1 MIKKYILLPL
11 LLIAATFVYAQPQ
24 RQVLL
29 TLKKGE
35 ILYYAEYAS
44 NMRINGHKFT
54 CILNDTLSDKK
65 IFIHNGER
73 KVTAAGISIYN
84 INTDDFNKCVFKYDI
99 NINGTLQHYLSVY
112 GVNYGPYEYIYY
124 YNYETNKCNYSG
136 QTNIDYALPHEFRFW
151 LMGEKY
157 YHYEDGSILNEKET
171 KYEYQ
176 SPNKQH
182 KIHIDNSRRFVT
194 LDDKKYIIPIPTD
207 GVFPTYED
215 FPTDGDFSKF
225 NPRVCLFDDGTCFY
239 EQTCQMDPKNK
250 YDTETFQFFITPT
263 AIKQLTAGKEY
274 YDFDKHQVLPC
285 KKDADY
291 SGSIDYMGWDYEGIG
306 WDYKNNQPVTAYNF
320 TLQDKSKRHLFI
332 ANWKYD
338 YVLIDG
344 KKYGKHCPI
353 DAFYDKDANAF
364 AWTTIEGHEIVL
376 YTFDLN

>member
-35 ILYYAEYAS
+35 ILYAGEYAS

-54 CILNDTLSDKK
+54 CILNDTLNNKE

-73 KVTAAGISIYN
+73 KVTADGISIYN
-84 INTDDFNKCVFKYDI
+84 INTDDFNKCVFGYYN
-99 NINGTLQHYLSVY
+99 NINGTDKQQGYFSVY
-112 GVNYGPYEYIYY
+112 GVIYGPYEDIYY
-124 YNYETNKCNYSG
+124 NCETNKFDYSG
-136 QTNIDYALPHEFRFW
+136 LTNIDYALPHEFRFT
-151 LMGEKY
+151 LMGEDY
-157 YHYEDGSILNEKET
+157 YHYEDGSILNAKET

-194 LDDKKYIIPIPTD
+194 LDGKKYIIPIPMD
-207 GVFPTYED
+207 ID
-215 FPTDGDFSKF
+215 CSKF

-239 EQTCQMDPKNK
+239 TQAYYPYPDIEYM
-250 YDTETFQFFITPT
+250 YETFQFLITPT
-263 AIKQLTAGKEY
+263 AIKQLNRYKEY
-274 YDFDKHQVLPC
+274 YDFDKHQVLPI
-285 KKDADY
+285 KEYEYY
-291 SGSIDYMGWDYEGIG
+291 SASIDHMVWYYERLE
-306 WDYKNNQPVTAYNF
+306 WEYKNNRPVRTYNF

>member
-54 CILNDTLSDKK
+54 CILNDTLNGKK

-73 KVTAAGISIYN
+73 KVTASEIYAYIFN
-84 INTDDFNKCVFKYDI
+84 LDDFNKCIFEYSN
-99 NINGTLQHYLSVY
+99 NIDGTYKRQCYLSVY
-112 GVNYGPYEYIYY
+112 GETYGPYESISYY
-124 YNYETNKCNYSG
+124 YKPQKCYYYEEETNIN
-136 QTNIDYALPHEFRFW
+136 YALPHQFGFT
-151 LMGEKY
+151 LMGEDY
-157 YHYEDGSILNEKET
+157 FHYEDGSILNEEET
-171 KYEYQ
+171 RYEYQ

-182 KIHIDNSRRFVT
+182 KIHIDHSRRFVT
-194 LDDKKYIIPIPTD
+194 LDNRRFIIPIPM
-207 GVFPTYED
+207 
-215 FPTDGDFSKF
+215 DGDCSKLD
-225 NPRVCLFDDGTCFY
+225 PKVCLFDDGTCFY
-239 EQTCQMDPKNK
+239 EQTCEMTSDIK
-250 YDTETFQFFITPT
+250 TFQFFITPT
-263 AIKQLTAGKEY
+263 AIKQLIAGKEY
-274 YDFDKHQVLPC
+274 YDFDKHQVLPY

-291 SGSIDYMGWDYEGIG
+291 SGSIDYMLWYS
-306 WDYKNNQPVTAYNF
+306 YNL
-320 TLQDKSKRHLFI
+320 TLQDKSKRHLFV

-353 DAFYDKDANAF
+353 YAFYDEDTNAF
-364 AWTTIEGHEIVL
+364 AWTTIEGNEIVL

>member
-35 ILYYAEYAS
+35 ILYSAEYAS
-44 NMRINGHKFT
+44 NMRINGYKFT
-54 CILNDTLSDKK
+54 CELIDSLNGKE
-65 IFIHNGER
+65 IFIYNGER
-73 KVTAAGISIYN
+73 KVTASGISIYN
-84 INTDDFNKCVFKYDI
+84 INPDDFNKCVFEYYND
-99 NINGTLQHYLSVY
+99 INGTDKQQHYLSVY
-112 GVNYGPYEYIYY
+112 GENYGPYEGIGYY
-124 YNYETNKCNYSG
+124 YETDKYNDYTK
-136 QTNIDYALPHEFRFW
+136 QTNIDYALPHEFRFTI
-151 LMGEKY
+151 MGEDY
-157 YHYEDGSILNEKET
+157 FHYEDGSILNAKET

-182 KIHIDNSRRFVT
+182 KIHIDYSKRFVT
-194 LDDKKYIIPIPTD
+194 LDNRRFIIPIPMD
-207 GVFPTYED
+207 GNCSEY
-215 FPTDGDFSKF
+215 

-239 EQTCQMDPKNK
+239 EQTCQMDPQNK
-250 YDTETFQFFITPT
+250 YDTETYQFFISPT
-263 AIKQLTAGKEY
+263 TIKQLIAGKEY
-274 YDFDKHQVLPC
+274 YDFDKHQVLPY

-291 SGSIDYMGWDYEGIG
+291 SGSIDYMLWPYERLG
-306 WDYKNNQPVTAYNF
+306 WDYKNHELVTTYNF

-353 DAFYDKDANAF
+353 DAFYDEDTNAF
-364 AWTTIEGHEIVL
+364 AWTTIEGNEIVL

>member
-35 ILYYAEYAS
+35 ILHLAEYAS
-44 NMRINGHKFT
+44 NMRIKGHKFT
-54 CILNDTLSDKK
+54 CILNDTLNNKE

-73 KVTAAGISIYN
+73 KVTAAGIYIYN
-84 INTDDFNKCVFKYDI
+84 INTDDFNKCVFEYDI
-99 NINGTLQHYLSVY
+99 NINGTLQNYLSVY
-112 GVNYGPYEYIYY
+112 GVNYGPYEHIK
-124 YNYETNKCNYSG
+124 YNYETNMYYDDYRG
-136 QTNIDYALPHEFRFW
+136 MTNIGYALPHEFRFT
-151 LMGEKY
+151 LMGEHY
-157 YHYEDGSILNEKET
+157 YHYEDGCILNAKET
-171 KYEYQ
+171 RYEYQ

-182 KIHIDNSRRFVT
+182 KIHIDDSRSFVT
-194 LDDKKYIIPIPTD
+194 LDDKKYIIPIPVD
-207 GVFPTYED
+207 GYFPM
-215 FPTDGDFSKF
+215 DGDCSEF

-263 AIKQLTAGKEY
+263 AIKQLTARKEY

-285 KKDADY
+285 KKNADY
-291 SGSIDYMGWDYEGIG
+291 SGSIDYMGWDYVG
-306 WDYKNNQPVTAYNF
+306 WDYKNNRYVATYNF

-353 DAFYDKDANAF
+353 DAFYDEDANAF

>member
-35 ILYYAEYAS
+35 ILYCAEYAS
-44 NMRINGHKFT
+44 NMHINGHKFT
-54 CILNDTLSDKK
+54 CILNDTLNDKE

-73 KVTAAGISIYN
+73 KVTASGISIYN
-84 INTDDFNKCVFKYDI
+84 INPDDFNKCVFEYYND
-99 NINGTLQHYLSVY
+99 INGTDKQQHYLSVY
-112 GVNYGPYEYIYY
+112 GENYGPYENIGYD
-124 YNYETNKCNYSG
+124 YETDKCDYYTGRS
-136 QTNIDYALPHEFRFW
+136 NIDYALPHEFIFTI
-151 LMGEKY
+151 MGEDY
-157 YHYEDGSILNEKET
+157 FHYEDGSILNTKET
-171 KYEYQ
+171 RYEYQ

-182 KIHIDNSRRFVT
+182 KIHIDYSKRFVT
-194 LDDKKYIIPIPTD
+194 LDDRRFIIPIPMD
-207 GVFPTYED
+207 GNCSEY
-215 FPTDGDFSKF
+215 

-239 EQTCQMDPKNK
+239 EQTCQMDPGIK
-250 YDTETFQFFITPT
+250 TFQFFISPT
-263 AIKQLTAGKEY
+263 TIKQLIAGKEY

-285 KKDADY
+285 KDLTH
-291 SGSIDYMGWDYEGIG
+291 SRLIDFMTWPYERLGC
-306 WDYKNNQPVTAYNF
+306 DYKNHELVTTYKF
-320 TLQDKSKRHLFI
+320 TLQDKSKRHLFV

-353 DAFYDKDANAF
+353 DAFYDKDTNAF
-364 AWTTIEGHEIVL
+364 AWTTIEGNEIVL

>member
-35 ILYYAEYAS
+35 ILYLAEYAS
-44 NMRINGHKFT
+44 NMRIKGHKFT
-54 CILNDTLSDKK
+54 CILEDTLNRKE

-73 KVTAAGISIYN
+73 KVTAADISIYN
-84 INTDDFNKCVFKYDI
+84 INTDDFNKCVFEYYNKS
-99 NINGTLQHYLSVY
+99 NGTDKWQHYLSVY
-112 GVNYGPYEYIYY
+112 GVNYGPYEYIK
-124 YNYETNKCNYSG
+124 YNYETNMYNDYSRDG
-136 QTNIDYALPHEFRFW
+136 LTNIGYALPHEFRFR
-151 LMGEKY
+151 LMGEDY
-157 YHYEDGSILNEKET
+157 YHYEDGSILNAKET
-171 KYEYQ
+171 RYEYQ

-182 KIHIDNSRRFVT
+182 EIHIDHSRRFVT
-194 LDDKKYIIPIPTD
+194 LDDKKYIIPIPM
-207 GVFPTYED
+207 
-215 FPTDGDFSKF
+215 DGDCSEFD
-225 NPRVCLFDDGTCFY
+225 PRVCLFDDGTCFY
-239 EQTCQMDPKNK
+239 EQTCQMNPQNE
-250 YDTETFQFFITPT
+250 YDTETFQFFISPT

-274 YDFDKHQVLPC
+274 YDFDKHQVLPY

-291 SGSIDYMGWDYEGIG
+291 SGSIDYMGWYNEGFE
-306 WDYKNNQPVTAYNF
+306 WEEKNKQWVRAYNF

>member
-35 ILYYAEYAS
+35 ILYLGEYAS
-44 NMRINGHKFT
+44 NMRIKGHKFT
-54 CILNDTLSDKK
+54 CILEDTLNDKE

-73 KVTAAGISIYN
+73 KVTADNIDTYN
-84 INTDDFNKCVFKYDI
+84 INTDDFNKCVFEYYN
-99 NINGTLQHYLSVY
+99 NINGTDKKQRYLSVY
-112 GVNYGPYEYIYY
+112 GENYGPYEDIDYY
-124 YNYETNKCNYSG
+124 YETNKCNGYL
-136 QTNIDYALPHEFRFW
+136 TEIDYALPHEFRFK
-151 LMGEKY
+151 LMGEDY
-157 YHYEDGSILNEKET
+157 YHYEDGSILNAEET
-171 KYEYQ
+171 RYEYQ

-194 LDDKKYIIPIPTD
+194 LDGKKYIIPIPMD
-207 GVFPTYED
+207 GYC
-215 FPTDGDFSKF
+215 SKF
-225 NPRVCLFDDGTCFY
+225 DPRVCLFDDGTCFY
-239 EQTCQMDPKNK
+239 EQTCQMDPENE

-263 AIKQLTAGKEY
+263 AIKQLTAEKEY

-285 KKDADY
+285 KKNADY
-291 SGSIDYMGWDYEGIG
+291 SGSIDYMEWYYDNFGW
-306 WDYKNNQPVTAYNF
+306 YNF

-353 DAFYDKDANAF
+353 DAFYDEDANAF
-364 AWTTIEGHEIVL
+364 AWTTIEGHEMVL

>member
-35 ILYYAEYAS
+35 ILCFAEYAS

-54 CILNDTLSDKK
+54 CILNDTLNDKE

-73 KVTAAGISIYN
+73 KVTASEIYAYN
-84 INTDDFNKCVFKYDI
+84 INPDDFNKCVFEYTENK
-99 NINGTLQHYLSVY
+99 QHYLSVY
-112 GVNYGPYEYIYY
+112 GENYGPYEDIGYY
-124 YNYETNKCNYSG
+124 YDRQKCDYYE
-136 QTNIDYALPHEFRFW
+136 QTNINYALPHEFSFT
-151 LMGEKY
+151 LMGEDY
-157 YHYEDGSILNEKET
+157 FHYEDGSILDAKET
-171 KYEYQ
+171 RYEYQ

-182 KIHIDNSRRFVT
+182 KIHIDHSRRFVT
-194 LDDKKYIIPIPTD
+194 LDDRKFIIPIPMD
-207 GVFPTYED
+207 GNC
-215 FPTDGDFSKF
+215 SKY

-239 EQTCQMDPKNK
+239 EQTCQMSPGIK
-250 YDTETFQFFITPT
+250 TFQFFITPT
-263 AIKQLTAGKEY
+263 AIKQLIAGKEY
-274 YDFDKHQVLPC
+274 YDFDKHQVLPY
-285 KKDADY
+285 KDLTHSWFIIVTWPY
-291 SGSIDYMGWDYEGIG
+291 ELID
-306 WDYKNNQPVTAYNF
+306 NYNF
-320 TLQDKSKRHLFI
+320 TLQDKSKRHLFV

-353 DAFYDKDANAF
+353 DAFYDKDNNAF
-364 AWTTIEGHEIVL
+364 AWTTIEGNEIVL